1 MDQSRLPP
9 QFAEIYQK
17 YLALKVA
24 HDSGQLDD
32 TAYQREILTL
42 VFTDHQGQSWWVN
55 GEGDWFWSDGQAWV
69 RREPPVYTP
78 QAQPP
83 PIMAGYAQ
91 PPPLTSLQQSPP
103 PLTAQPPRKKK
114 KTFLFILIPAL
125 VVFCVVVFAIGA
137 PLLNRIDRGNLA
149 IDPIGNFDIGME
161 NDDQTSTQDGTNKPI
176 KLVTLSSQQQFL
188 VEDLGWPDAFS
199 ISEIETNAGGR
210 VRVETWLY
218 YSESASYTFA
228 DGEFHST
235 GTAESIGERFIPT
248 PHHPDQFPLG
258 SSPQQ
263 IQTLLPDHGLTKIKN
278 SNAFL
283 DDVQLYVCQQLIL
296 SFQDNRLFYVESLAF
311 VPEGG
316 E

>member
-1 MDQSRLPP
+1 
-9 QFAEIYQK
+9 
-17 YLALKVA
+17 
-24 HDSGQLDD
+24 
-32 TAYQREILTL
+32 
-42 VFTDHQGQSWWVN
+42 
-55 GEGDWFWSDGQAWV
+55 
-69 RREPPVYTP
+69 
-78 QAQPP
+78 
-83 PIMAGYAQ
+83 MAGYAQ

-103 PLTAQPPRKKK
+103 PLTAQPPRSKKK
-114 KTFLFILIPAL
+114 KFLFILIPAL
-125 VVFCVVVFAIGA
+125 IVICVVTFVLGVS
-137 PLLNRIDRGNLA
+137 LLNRADRVNQP
-149 IDPIGNFDIGME
+149 IDPIGNMDSGEI
-161 NDDQTSTQDGTNKPI
+161 TNNQSSVQEDTAKPI
-176 KLVTLSSQQQFL
+176 ELVAFSSQQQFL